1 MTPEMKNLARRRL
14 WLGITNV
21 GFWVLTTS
29 LGLYWLTS
37 GHTSGFDLRRLG
49 FIFVAMIA
57 VQALFDF
64 IGGILLMP
72 EPRPTITAF
81 LHRWSRGVLV
91 HTLVLTGVGFLS
103 YVSFRLSGGFCFAI
117 LLATA
122 GLALGRRQLFRAM
135 DGVPIKETPHDGG
148 TLLVANTTDPAFT
161 GGIVGFGRRAKS
173 LIPERWL
180 ANLPKEELGV
190 ESGRR
195 QWQLENGLP
204 DRAFILVLGWNL
216 IGGFFGSLIFKLAE
230 RTPAEAL
237 LGHAPEIHVPG
248 WPSPHDP
255 LPPESESCLPSHTAC
270 LRCLVPFFV
279 GPRLTLHTARKNAV
293 TSPPASLPYTEG
305 AGHSHNRVQQTRQ
318 GHRAAWL

>member
-49 FIFVAMIA
+49 FIFVVVIA

-81 LHRWSRGVLV
+81 LHRWSRGALV

-122 GLALGRRQLFRAM
+122 GWRSAVDNSSARWTVSQPRNSCTRAE
-135 DGVPIKETPHDGG
+135 K
-148 TLLVANTTDPAFT
+148 F
-161 GGIVGFGRRAKS
+161 
-173 LIPERWL
+173 
-180 ANLPKEELGV
+180 
-190 ESGRR
+190 
-195 QWQLENGLP
+195 
-204 DRAFILVLGWNL
+204 
-216 IGGFFGSLIFKLAE
+216 
-230 RTPAEAL
+230 
-237 LGHAPEIHVPG
+237 
-248 WPSPHDP
+248 
-255 LPPESESCLPSHTAC
+255 
-270 LRCLVPFFV
+270 
-279 GPRLTLHTARKNAV
+279 
-293 TSPPASLPYTEG
+293 
-305 AGHSHNRVQQTRQ
+305 
-318 GHRAAWL
+318 